1 MPFPFSD
8 EDLDGLLNN
17 GGTPGEIEYESVLDA
32 DDDDDDDTAGAPGPK
47 QTTRQPAAGQS
58 GDLSQFLQQ
67 DLQFRQEQARQAAE
81 QERIRNAAAIKQ
93 RQDEARAQRQKD
105 IDDRLA
111 QVLPDAQ
118 APTLTD
124 EERATFQQSLPMIE
138 RMAAYHAQRQTSQLR
153 DTFRDVLLRNAELED
168 QIAEVRTTTQADPRQ
183 QLDLMVRAQIPD
195 IDATLGD
202 KDWTAFRD
210 QVIPA
215 LGMTAGQVIQHHYQS
230 GNAQGV
236 VQVINSF
243 RNRKKTTRSESPS
256 PVPSASGPSSRPA
269 SGKMLRY
276 SELNEAYARHQAGT
290 LAYDKLQVI
299 VNKFEDAATQGRV
312 DYDK

>member
-1 MPFPFSD
+1 MPFPD
-8 EDLDGLLNN
+8 DDLDSLL
-17 GGTPGEIEYESVLDA
+17 TPGGNPGEVEYESILDS
-32 DDDDDDDTAGAPGPK
+32 DDDDDGAAGGGA
-47 QTTRQPAAGQS
+47 QPAGTRATPVQTGAGN
-58 GDLSQFLQQ
+58 DLAQYMAQ
-67 DLQFRQEQARQAAE
+67 DLQFRQEQARQQAAQQAQARE
-81 QERIRNAAAIKQ
+81 QQLQQQQEAARLK
-93 RQDEARAQRQKD
+93 RQQD
-105 IDDRLA
+105 IDARLA
-111 QVLPDAQ
+111 QVIPDAE
-118 APTLTD
+118 APVLTD

-138 RMAAYHAQRQTSQLR
+138 RMARYHAANQTAQLR

-168 QIAEVRTTTQADPRQ
+168 QIKEVRTSAQQDPRQ

-195 IDATLGD
+195 IDTTLSD
-202 KDWTAFRD
+202 RDWAAFRD

-215 LGMTAGQVIQHHYQS
+215 LGMTAGQIIQHHYS
-230 GNAQGV
+230 NGNAQGV

-243 RNRKKTTRSESPS
+243 RNRKKTTRSETPS

-269 SGKMLRY
+269 GGKMLRY
-276 SELNEAYARHQAGT
+276 SELNEAYARAQAGT